1 MALTE
6 RKIRDAKPG
15 RKAAILWDDQV
26 RGLGVRTFPNG
37 VKSFILNYRVLRRE
51 RRATLGRVGE
61 LSLKAA
67 RERAAS
73 ILADVRAGGT
83 GPLEAR
89 REAMDAP
96 KVETLVERFLGDHA
110 AGRIANGRMTERTR
124 YEYQLQ
130 CKAYILPKLASMRV
144 QDVTRGDVEAI
155 VAKLRPV
162 TRNRV
167 LALLSRL
174 FTLAEHWE
182 WRPQHTNP
190 ARGVE
195 RSREQARDRT
205 LSGEEI
211 AGLTAALTSAASKSP
226 MAVAAIRVA
235 AVTGLRIS
243 EVLGM
248 KWEHIDFET
257 GRVVLPETKT
267 GRRSHDLPSAALAIL
282 SDVPRING
290 WVFASREG
298 SHVVYKTIRS
308 VFARAARQAGVPDVR
323 LHDLRR
329 TVMTQA
335 AMAGVGVHVL
345 RDLLGHRTTAMADR
359 YIRAVGDPV
368 REARESV
375 GAAMA
380 AMMDMEGAEGGKVTP
395 LRKAQA

>member
-15 RKAAILWDDQV
+15 RKAVILWDDQV
-26 RGLGVRTFPNG
+26 RGLGARIFPNG
-37 VKSFILNYRVLRRE
+37 GKSFVLNYRIHGRE
-51 RRATLGRVGE
+51 RRATIGRVGE

-67 RERAAS
+67 RERAVS
-73 ILADVRAGGT
+73 VLADVRMGGS

-89 REAMDAP
+89 REAMEAP
-96 KVETLVERFLGDHA
+96 TVATLVERFLGDYA

-124 YEYQLQ
+124 YEYQNQ
-130 CKAYILPKLASMRV
+130 CRAYILPKLATVRV
-144 QDVTRGDVEAI
+144 QDVTRGDVENV

-167 LALLSRL
+167 LALFSRL

-195 RSREQARDRT
+195 RSREQARDRI
-205 LSGEEI
+205 LSGAEI
-211 AGLTAALTSAASKSP
+211 AGLTAALMSAESQAP

-248 KWEHIDFET
+248 RWEHIDFET

-267 GRRSHDLPSAALAIL
+267 GRRSHDLPSAALAVL
-282 SDVPRING
+282 SDVPRINA
-290 WVFASREG
+290 WVFASRLE
-298 SHVVYKTIRS
+298 SHVTYRTVRV
-308 VFARAARQAGVPDVR
+308 VFADAAKQAGVPDVR

-359 YIRAVGDPV
+359 YVRAVGNPV

-380 AMMDMEGAEGGKVTP
+380 AMMEGEKGGKVTP
-395 LRKAQA
+395 LREARA

>member
-15 RKAAILWDDQV
+15 QKAVILWDDQM
-26 RGLGVRTFPNG
+26 RGLGVKITPNG
-37 VKSFILNYRVLRRE
+37 VKSLVLNYRVLGRE

-67 RERAAS
+67 RERAS
-73 ILADVRAGGT
+73 GILADVRAGGT

-89 REAMDAP
+89 REAMEAP
-96 KVETLVERFLGDHA
+96 TVATLVDRFLDDYT

-124 YEYQLQ
+124 KEYRKQ
-130 CKAYILPKLASMRV
+130 CRAYILPKVATVRV

-195 RSREQARDRT
+195 RSREQARDRI
-205 LSGEEI
+205 LSGAEI
-211 AGLTAALTSAASKSP
+211 AGLSAALTSAESRSP

-235 AVTGLRIS
+235 AVTGLRIG
-243 EVLGM
+243 EVLAM
-248 KWEHIDFET
+248 RWEHVDFET

-267 GRRSHDLPSAALAIL
+267 GRRSHDLPSAALAVL
-282 SDVPRING
+282 SGVPRVNA
-290 WVFASREG
+290 WVFASRLE
-298 SHVVYKTIRS
+298 SHVTYRTVRV
-308 VFARAARQAGVPDVR
+308 VFADAAKQAGVPDVR

-359 YIRAVGDPV
+359 YVRAIGNPV

-380 AMMDMEGAEGGKVTP
+380 AMMEGDEGGKVTP
-395 LRKAQA
+395 LPGAQT